1 MKHHH
6 HNHCYTTDS
15 KRTVIITLNLN
26 SRYREINARLLE
38 EITENRT
45 RMEKAGEQHEK
56 AKKMVRRVEFDMNL
70 VEREA
75 KRLEEGLALVKEVE
89 VEHPD
94 KEVNA
99 EEQLEIDFDILDEE
113 EEHGVTLTD
122 FGLGD
127 PPCFIEPS
135 MQPPLALASSTL
147 V

>member
-1 MKHHH
+1 
-6 HNHCYTTDS
+6 
-15 KRTVIITLNLN
+15 
-26 SRYREINARLLE
+26 
-38 EITENRT
+38 
-45 RMEKAGEQHEK
+45 MEKAGEQHEK

-75 KRLEEGLALVKEVE
+75 KRLEEGLALVKKVE

-94 KEVNA
+94 EEVNT
-99 EEQLEIDFDILDEE
+99 EEELEIDFDILDEE

-127 PPCFIEPS
+127 PPGLTELS